1 MNVFLSY
8 SLHSNEHYLL
18 TLLAQKL
25 SERGLSSVTSYNPGP
40 YIDGQ
45 TLSQIQNSALFIGLI
60 TWAGNM
66 TNPARVFAEFDQAN
80 LYQKPSILLI
90 EENVHVTPQVS
101 QYPNTIR
108 FNRHSIHQA
117 IDEVNRRIADSH
129 APLTSQNTM
138 AWILGG
144 IGVLAILSLLS
155 SDKK

>member
-1 MNVFLSY
+1 MNAFISY
-8 SLHSNEHYLL
+8 SIHPNEQYLL

-25 SERGLSSVTSYNPGP
+25 SERGLSSVASYNQGDF
-40 YIDGQ
+40 IDGQ
-45 TLSQIQNSALFIGLI
+45 TLNEIQNAALFIGLI

-66 TNPARVFAEFDQAN
+66 RNPSRVFLEFEQAN
-80 LYQKPSILLI
+80 LSHKPSILLI
-90 EENVHVTPQVS
+90 EDNVYVTPQVA

-108 FNRHSIHQA
+108 FSRGSINQA
-117 IDEVNRRIADSH
+117 IEEVNRRIQASN
-129 APLTSQNTM
+129 APLTGQNAM